1 MKKLD
6 NKGFT
11 LVELLAVLVI
21 LISVMTIAVPA
32 ISGSLEESKSKQFE
46 KNKKLL
52 ANASDFYVTN
62 NKDVIFI
69 TLNGNTSCFIDLNF
83 LKNENY
89 VDSSVLVDIDGN
101 DLSDIAAIVFDSV
114 RYTFTYTLKK
124 DIDNDIKECT
134 TGVSANAE
142 SFSG

>member
-32 ISGSLEESKSKQFE
+32 ISGSLEESKSKQLE

-62 NKDVIFI
+62 NKNMIFEK
-69 TLNGNTSCFIDLNF
+69 LDRSTSCFIDLNI

-89 VDSSVLVDIDGN
+89 IDSSVLIDMDGN
-101 DLSDIAAIVFDSV
+101 DLSEIAVIVFDSV
-114 RYTFTYTLKK
+114 SYTFTYTLKE
-124 DIDNDIKECT
+124 DINNDIEECT
-134 TGVSANAE
+134 TG
-142 SFSG
+142 

>member
-21 LISVMTIAVPA
+21 LISVMTVAVPA
-32 ISGSLEESKSKQFE
+32 ISGSLEKSKDKQLD

-62 NKDVIFI
+62 NKNIIFEN
-69 TLNGNTSCFIDLNF
+69 LDGSTSCFIDLNI

-89 VDSSVLVDIDGN
+89 VDSSVLVDMDGN
-101 DLSDIAAIVFDSV
+101 DLSEIAVIVFDSV
-114 RYTFTYTLKK
+114 SYTFTYTLKK

-134 TGVSANAE
+134 TGLSIN
-142 SFSG
+142 

>member
-114 RYTFTYTLKK
+114 RYTFTYT
-124 DIDNDIKECT
+124 
-134 TGVSANAE
+134 
-142 SFSG
+142 